1 VIGEVVLL
9 ERRLY
14 HHTYLAAVMQPAA
27 CDTKEQGDQC
37 LEFHFST
44 VVFDEDVNALV

>member
-1 VIGEVVLL
+1 
-9 ERRLY
+9 
-14 HHTYLAAVMQPAA
+14 MQPAQ
-27 CDTKEQGDQC
+27 CETNEQGETC